1 MNWSGRNWTL
11 CRQCVN
17 WSGRNCSLCRQC
29 VNWSELFADSVFSLC
44 LNWICFH
51 MSFVQGGEII
61 ECPIELQ
68 LAEGNLTA
76 YVYNVSFSIT
86 TNT

>member
-1 MNWSGRNWTL
+1 M
-11 CRQCVN
+11 
-17 WSGRNCSLCRQC
+17 
-29 VNWSELFADSVFSLC
+29 NWSELFADSVSSLC

-61 ECPIELQ
+61 ECPIDLQ
-68 LAEGNLTA
+68 LAEGDLTA

-86 TNT
+86 TNVLDHPYCITFFAFFRQE